1 MPRIRSTTS
10 KPPRPARTARTART
24 PRALRA
30 AAALALVPEPPL
42 GGIEGL
48 LERGKEAGYVL
59 EQDIEDLF
67 EDSEEPPDETEIEAA
82 RQTLLDGG
90 VRIVADESEM
100 TEIADAAGDSEAD
113 QSLSSQADRAAEARA
128 PLQTD
133 PVWQYLRDIHSIPL
147 LTREQEVALAQRYE
161 QGDPTAMEEFTRAN
175 LRLVVSIA
183 KKYVGRGLP
192 LIDLIQEGNI
202 GLMRGVEKFDWRRG
216 FKFSTYATWWIRQSI
231 TRAATD
237 KGRVVRLPVHVR
249 EELTKLGAAQ
259 QRLTH
264 QLGREPLDLE
274 LARELGTSAERV
286 VELRFASHVPGSI
299 DRPIGD
305 DADGSLADI
314 LADDNERRL
323 EELVEREL
331 FAAETDR
338 TMTELL
344 TAREKLV
351 LQMRFGM
358 GARTAFPLEA
368 IGRRLGI
375 TRERARQIER
385 GALCKMRVPEVS
397 ERLREHRSA

>member
-1 MPRIRSTTS
+1 MPRTRSTTS
-10 KPPRPARTARTART
+10 KTSSTSV
-24 PRALRA
+24 
-30 AAALALVPEPPL
+30 ALAVPPEPL
-42 GGIEGL
+42 LDGVDGL

-59 EQDIEDLF
+59 EQDVEDLF
-67 EDSEEPPDETEIEAA
+67 EDSAEPPDEMQIESA
-82 RQTLLDGG
+82 RQTLLAGG
-90 VRIVADESEM
+90 VRIVADESEIM
-100 TEIADAAGDSEAD
+100 ELAGAAGDSEAD
-113 QSLSSQADRAAEARA
+113 PALSAQADRAAEARA

-161 QGDPTAMEEFTRAN
+161 RGDPAAMGEFTRAN

-202 GLMRGVEKFDWRRG
+202 GLMRGVSKFDWRRG
-216 FKFSTYATWWIRQSI
+216 FKFSTYATWWIRQAI

-264 QLGREPLDLE
+264 RLGRDPDDVE
-274 LARELGTSAERV
+274 LATELGTSAARV
-286 VELRFASHVPGSI
+286 AEIRLASHAPTSI
-299 DRPIGD
+299 DRPMGEDGD
-305 DADGSLADI
+305 SSLSD
-314 LADDNERRL
+314 LVADDNERGL

-338 TMTELL
+338 TMTEVL

-358 GARTAFPLEA
+358 GKRAVYPLDA

-375 TRERARQIER
+375 TRERARQIEK
-385 GALCKMRVPEVS
+385 GALWKMRAPAVS
-397 ERLREHRSA
+397 ERLREYRSA